1 MTLQADFLGHSLFT
15 FVHPKDHEELTK
27 NLTPDDVQGLLPSST
42 PQITDGVNDNSSS
55 SEDSS
60 PPRNDRKQFR
70 EQRRSF
76 ELRMLHRTAS
86 RREHTQYEWF
96 EMSGMLRLA
105 DACRGS
111 ESNTSRSSK
120 HRGKDTC
127 LDAHR
132 GIVMAFTTV
141 ETEI

>member
-1 MTLQADFLGHSLFT
+1 MTLQADFLGHSLFN
-15 FVHPKDHEELTK
+15 FVYSKDHEELTE

-55 SEDSS
+55 SEDSTS
-60 PPRNDRKQFR
+60 PRNDRKQFR

-105 DACRGS
+105 DACKNS
-111 ESNTSRSSK
+111 ESSTGRSSK
-120 HRGKDTC
+120 HRGKDTYVR
-127 LDAHR
+127 AQMH
-132 GIVMAFTTV
+132 IEVSSN
-141 ETEI
+141 